1 MEYTQNN
8 KNNIKDFFIAYEKA
22 TNAFDLNAFSSLY
35 ADTFMFGSLTGV
47 ISVKKDDFLKMLPK
61 RRDFFATTGL
71 KKTTLVS
78 FEEVRLDD
86 EYNMVKVTWT
96 MHYEKDAS
104 KFIDNESSAT
114 YILFSQNN
122 QLQIVMQIDHQDLM
136 QRVKELGLT

>member
-86 EYNMVKVTWT
+86 EYNMVKAIWT